1 MTEPVDESNR
11 TVAAIDCGTNSIR
24 LLIADPA
31 DGGGLIDRDRRTEIV
46 RLGQGVDA
54 TGEFHPDA
62 LARTFAAVD
71 AYAELITAAGVP
83 TDRIHFVATSASRD
97 AKNRD
102 AFFDGV
108 RERLGV
114 LPDVISGDREAQLS
128 FTGALSRV
136 RPEAG
141 PVLVMDIG
149 GGSTEFIVGTA
160 TAEMTSAISLNIGS
174 VRVTERFLKT
184 SPPTVDEL
192 AEAEAYVDGL
202 LDRSDVPFGAIGSW
216 IGVAGT
222 ATTLA
227 GVYLQLAQ
235 YDRAQVHGS
244 TIPRAGLDELL
255 ARLSRLTVAEIR
267 ALPSMHP
274 GRADVITGGTLIA
287 TRVAARTP
295 VPEMII
301 SESDILDG
309 IALELLGSLTLA
321 ECPGGISG
329 DHRGRARPAGH
340 HRPDGRGVVRVRDEP
355 RGLVDDP
362 AAGAFRDDVDLRRP
376 GRARGTLDAALTAA
390 LDASLSVSVL
400 AIPDEADRPKI
411 GSSYLVT
418 VHGADRLGI
427 VARLASTIAAAG
439 GNITDLTTR
448 LAGELYVLLA
458 EVDLPPAADVPA
470 LQAALAQASAELGVD
485 TTLRPVENDEL

>member
-1 MTEPVDESNR
+1 M
-11 TVAAIDCGTNSIR
+11 
-24 LLIADPA
+24 
-31 DGGGLIDRDRRTEIV
+31 
-46 RLGQGVDA
+46 DA

-102 AFFDGV
+102 AFFEGV

-160 TAEMTSAISLNIGS
+160 TAEMTSAISLDIGS
-174 VRVTERFLKT
+174 VRVTERFLKS
-184 SPPTVDEL
+184 SPPTADEL

-202 LDRSDVPFGAIGSW
+202 LDGSDVPFGGIGSW

-244 TIPRAGLDELL
+244 VIPRAGLAELL

-287 TRVAARTP
+287 SRVAARTP
-295 VPEMII
+295 VPEMIV

-309 IALELLGSLTLA
+309 IALELLS
-321 ECPGGISG
+321 
-329 DHRGRARPAGH
+329 R
-340 HRPDGRGVVRVRDEP
+340 
-355 RGLVDDP
+355 
-362 AAGAFRDDVDLRRP
+362 
-376 GRARGTLDAALTAA
+376 
-390 LDASLSVSVL
+390 
-400 AIPDEADRPKI
+400 
-411 GSSYLVT
+411 
-418 VHGADRLGI
+418 
-427 VARLASTIAAAG
+427 
-439 GNITDLTTR
+439 
-448 LAGELYVLLA
+448 
-458 EVDLPPAADVPA
+458 
-470 LQAALAQASAELGVD
+470 
-485 TTLRPVENDEL
+485 